1 MIIAYTPLDRI
12 RTYKPVIIKCI
23 EDCAYFNCIEE
34 KERLMANYYG
44 SSRTSYFK
52 VKDEAAFK
60 TWADSLDGVH
70 VGRQET
76 EKEGVLFCLL
86 AQDTDSGEFPCTQY
100 VEEDDEFVDS
110 DFPEGIASHL
120 EEGWACT
127 IIEVGAEKLRYVQG
141 YAAVVTSEGVIKSI
155 ELNEWASSV
164 CESALVKHTSAAY

>member
-1 MIIAYTPLDRI
+1 MIIAYTPIDKI
-12 RTYKPVIIKCI
+12 RAFKPVIIKCI

-34 KERLMANYYG
+34 KERLMANFYG
-44 SSRTSYFK
+44 TSRTSYFK

-60 TWADSLDGVH
+60 TWADSLEGVR

-76 EKEGVLFCLL
+76 EKEGVLCCLL
-86 AQDTDSGEFPCTQY
+86 AETESGEFPCTQY
-100 VEEDDEFVDS
+100 VEEDDGFIDS

-127 IIEVGAEKLRYVQG
+127 IIEVGAEKLHYVQG

-155 ELNEWASSV
+155 ELNDWAAGV
-164 CESALVKHTSAAY
+164 CESACVKHTSAAY